1 VRPLHPLQRQR
12 DGKDVIVVGAGEQ
25 AEIADERLTDD
36 SPHTVVAFAVE
47 RPFLNGDRF
56 RGRPLIALD
65 EMATHF
71 SPDRHRALVAL
82 SFIHLNRVRS
92 RLVAAVRA
100 QGFVCVSYV
109 SSCATVWHDV
119 QIGENCFVLDR
130 VIIEREAKISD
141 NVILWAG
148 SIVAHR
154 TTIGSDCFLGPGS
167 VVAGFCTIGSRSFL
181 GVNSCVADGRTLGED
196 SVLGAGA
203 VVISDTEPRSV
214 NVGNPARPTGRDSL
228 NAFQVSVTET
238 R

>member
-1 VRPLHPLQRQR
+1 M
-12 DGKDVIVVGAGEQ
+12 GAGEQ
-25 AEIADERLTDD
+25 AQIADERLTDD

-47 RPFLNGDRF
+47 RPFLTGERF

-65 EMATHF
+65 EMAEQF

-82 SFIHLNRVRS
+82 SSTHLNRARS

-100 QGFVCVSYV
+100 QGFACVSYV
-109 SSCATVWHDV
+109 SSNATVWHQV

-130 VIIEREAKISD
+130 VVIEREARISD
-141 NVILWAG
+141 NVILWSG

-167 VVAGFCTIGSRSFL
+167 AVAGFCTIGARSFL
-181 GVNSCVADGRTLGED
+181 GVNSCVMDGRTIAED

-228 NAFQVSVTET
+228 RAFQVP
-238 R
+238 RLGP